1 MAVKDAIPV
10 VLFDEFDSSFQDQ
23 RLGWLSQFLMP
34 MQDGQFNHNGPSW
47 ALGCT
52 IFVFIGGTSYTF
64 EDFRK
69 PSEEGPGG
77 ESADRQVKKP
87 DFLSRLHGHVNVAG
101 PNPNSK
107 EDAMFIMRRA
117 MLLRRML
124 QKRLEVR
131 KDQDIFVQ
139 EQLLGA
145 LLQAEEFNN
154 GSQSIE
160 QILDSS
166 KLSNCQKLNPSA
178 LPSHTQLGM
187 HLNVNDFKSKMK
199 QPED

>member
-1 MAVKDAIPV
+1 MDNTIIAGPRGLWDAP
-10 VLFDEFDSSFQDQ
+10 SF
-23 RLGWLSQFLMP
+23 F
-34 MQDGQFNHNGPSW
+34 
-47 ALGCT
+47 
-52 IFVFIGGTSYTF
+52 FIGGTSNTF

-69 PSEEGPGG
+69 PSEEGFGG

-117 MLLRRML
+117 MLLRSMP
-124 QKRLEVR
+124 QKRLGVR

-139 EQLLGA
+139 GQLLGA

-154 GSQSIE
+154 GSRSIE

-178 LPSHTQLGM
+178 QPSHT
-187 HLNVNDFKSKMK
+187 HSKHVI
-199 QPED
+199 